1 MLIDSC
7 TRLSL
12 DTLNQAI
19 NQLPKQLM
27 TKVADAEFRLDQFCV
42 KMVTAATSLHVQVK
56 SWAKSMHI
64 CQIQQSVNTY
74 AN

>member
-1 MLIDSC
+1 
-7 TRLSL
+7 
-12 DTLNQAI
+12 
-19 NQLPKQLM
+19 M